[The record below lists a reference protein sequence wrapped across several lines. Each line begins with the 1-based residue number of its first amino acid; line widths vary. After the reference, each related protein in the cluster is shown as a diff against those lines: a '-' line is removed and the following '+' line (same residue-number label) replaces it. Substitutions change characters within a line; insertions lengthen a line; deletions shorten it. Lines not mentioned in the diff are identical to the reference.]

1 MKMFRKTGFGLL
13 VMALSVA
20 ALAIQDGASLKRVA
34 KAGDAAKYRLKADI
48 DFQGMEANFTAL
60 VLEKITKVESN
71 GNIVVEST
79 YSEGKVSFSGQEMDA
94 PGTTSTYTYK
104 PTGEVVEIKAE
115 TVDSNVYRTAHL
127 TAFTVPDK
135 TLKVGD
141 EWTTEVKKDEKT
153 GAVAAKGTYKV
164 EAEEKVGDFET
175 YKVKYSTKESEG
187 GDAAAVCEGMAWV
200 NKKDGSLVKSEGV
213 WKNVP
218 FPGAPAPLN
227 AKFSMVR
234 EK

>member
-1 MKMFRKTGFGLL
+1 MNKFKKTGIGLL

-20 ALAIQDGASLKRVA
+20 ALAVQDAVSIKRVA
-34 KAGDAAKYRLKADI
+34 KAGDSAKYRLKADI

-60 VLEKITKVESN
+60 VLEKITKIETN
-71 GNIVVEST
+71 GNYVVEST
-79 YSEGKVSFSGQEMDA
+79 YSEGKVVFSGQEMDA

-104 PTGEVVEIKAE
+104 PTGEVVSIVAE

-127 TAFTVPDK
+127 TSFVVPDK
-135 TLKVGD
+135 ALKVGD
-141 EWTTEVKKDEKT
+141 EWATEIKKDEKT
-153 GAVAAKGTYKV
+153 GAVAAKGAYKI

-175 YKVKYSTKESEG
+175 FKVKYSTKESEG
-187 GDAAAVCEGMAWV
+187 GDTAAVCEGVAWV
-200 NKKDGSLVKSEGV
+200 NKKDGSLVKTEGV

-227 AKFSMVR
+227 AKFTMVR